1 MILKFSKDEI
11 LMIHTHTQTYSKHHV
26 TKQNRG
32 GGISHCTATITIKN
46 NYTDNVEYLLVF

>member
-1 MILKFSKDEI
+1 MMLKFSKDEI

-32 GGISHCTATITIKN
+32 GISHCTATITIKN